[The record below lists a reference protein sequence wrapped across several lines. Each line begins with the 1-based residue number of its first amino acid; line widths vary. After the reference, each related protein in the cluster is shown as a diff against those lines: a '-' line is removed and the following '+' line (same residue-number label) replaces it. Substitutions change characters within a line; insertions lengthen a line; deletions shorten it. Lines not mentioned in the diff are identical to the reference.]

1 MGLIKKFDSF
11 ISEKLVAEVEPV
23 KTVSKPVET
32 QLSKEAAAQQVI
44 DRLSRIY
51 KELPADKKEELDKYF
66 Q

>member
-1 MGLIKKFDSF
+1 M
-11 ISEKLVAEVEPV
+11 AEVEPV

-32 QLSKEAAAQQVI
+32 ELSKEAAAQQVI

-51 KELPADKKEELDKYF
+51 KELPADKKEEVDKYF